1 MATARPRAEQS
12 IMRFEALVL
21 DMDGVLADT
30 EPLHVKAWNQAL
42 SGVSAEAVYDERS
55 KLQGMASP
63 DIAREL
69 IRTFRLPFTVEEL
82 VSRKREIF
90 RSYLQ
95 NGLRPFPG
103 LAEELTAWKGFPMAL
118 ATASP
123 RLETRLMLEH
133 MGLDRRFAAV
143 VTNDDVSRPKPAPD
157 CYLLAARRLQ
167 VSPGACVVI
176 EDSLHG
182 IRAALDAGAQV
193 LAISPI
199 GLPPGFEPVQVFP
212 STVEALRWLRKA
224 G

>member
-1 MATARPRAEQS
+1 ME
-12 IMRFEALVL
+12 FEALVL

-42 SGVSAEAVYDERS
+42 SGVSARAVYDERS

-69 IRTFRLPFTVEEL
+69 IRAFDLPFTVDEL
-82 VSRKREIF
+82 VERKRGIF
-90 RSYLQ
+90 RSFLG
-95 NGLRPFPG
+95 NGLKPFPG
-103 LAEELTAWKGFPMAL
+103 LVEELAAWRRYPLAV

-123 RLETRLMLEH
+123 RLETGLMLGH
-133 MGLDRRFAAV
+133 MGLDGLFSAV

-157 CYLLAARRLQ
+157 CYLLAARRLA
-167 VSPGACVVI
+167 VTPDRCVVI

-182 IRAALDAGAQV
+182 IRAAVDAGTQV
-193 LAISPI
+193 LAVSAVA
-199 GLPPGFEPVQVFP
+199 LPSVFSGVRVFP
-212 STVEALRWLRKA
+212 GTVEALRWLRQA